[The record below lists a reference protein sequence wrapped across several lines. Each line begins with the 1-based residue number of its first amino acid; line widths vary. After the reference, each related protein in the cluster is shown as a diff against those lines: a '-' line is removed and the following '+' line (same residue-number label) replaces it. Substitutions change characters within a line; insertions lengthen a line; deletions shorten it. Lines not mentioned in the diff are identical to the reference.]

1 MRQFKVNDELIIKI
15 KKLIKDN
22 DNEKLIMDLNEFHYA
37 DLAEIFELLEI
48 KEVIFLVKI
57 FDKQR
62 IADALAEIDEDLRE
76 LILENLSAK
85 EIAEKIE
92 ELDTDDATDVIS
104 ELPEEIQERVFSQ
117 IKDSELTDD
126 IKELLKYNENTAGGL
141 MAKELVKVSEN
152 LSIAKCIDEIRK
164 QAKNVTRVH
173 SIYVVDSKNRL
184 IGRLSL
190 KDVVTANSKSKVKD
204 IFIPKVDYVTA
215 DQEGEDVAKIMSKYD
230 LEAIPVT
237 NKRKTLLG
245 RITIDDI
252 VDLIKDEAE
261 KDYQLAAG
269 IYSEVEVNDS
279 LLQLTKARLPW
290 LFLGLLGGL
299 GSVFILKDFEQ
310 IMNQPDLR
318 SLFFYTPL
326 IAAMAGNVGVQSSAI
341 IVQGLANDLVKGSL
355 LNRLLKEV
363 SLSLINGLALSVILV
378 IFGQIVNQDLFMS
391 LTIAGSMMG
400 VIIIAALVGT
410 FVPIILDKQGID
422 PAIATG
428 PFITT
433 ANDIFGIFLFFY
445 IAQFSLGF

>member
-290 LFLGLLGGL
+290 LFLG
-299 GSVFILKDFEQ
+299 
-310 IMNQPDLR
+310 
-318 SLFFYTPL
+318 
-326 IAAMAGNVGVQSSAI
+326 
-341 IVQGLANDLVKGSL
+341 
-355 LNRLLKEV
+355 
-363 SLSLINGLALSVILV
+363 
-378 IFGQIVNQDLFMS
+378 
-391 LTIAGSMMG
+391 
-400 VIIIAALVGT
+400 T
-410 FVPIILDKQGID
+410 FRR
-422 PAIATG
+422 AW
-428 PFITT
+428 
-433 ANDIFGIFLFFY
+433 
-445 IAQFSLGF
+445 

>member
-1 MRQFKVNDELIIKI
+1 MRQFKVNDELINKI
-15 KKLIKDN
+15 KRLIRSN
-22 DNEKLIMDLNEFHYA
+22 DNKKLVMDLNELHYA

-57 FDKQR
+57 FDKER

-76 LILENLSAK
+76 IILDNLSAK

-104 ELPEEIQERVFSQ
+104 ELPEERQERVFSQ

-126 IKELLKYNENTAGGL
+126 IKELLKYEDDTAGGL

-152 LSIAKCIDEIRK
+152 LSITKCIDEIRK

-184 IGRLSL
+184 KGRLSL
-190 KDVVTANSKSKVKD
+190 KDVVTAKSGSKVKD
-204 IFIPKVDYVTA
+204 IYIPKVDYVTT
-215 DQEGEDVAKIMSKYD
+215 DQEGEKVAKIMSKYD

-252 VDLIKDEAE
+252 VDFIKDEAE

-269 IYSEVEVNDS
+269 ISSEVEVNDS
-279 LLQLTKARLPW
+279 IFQLTKARLPW

-318 SLFFYTPL
+318 NLFFYTPL

-355 LNRLLKEV
+355 LSRLLKEV
-363 SLSLINGLALSVILV
+363 GLSLINGLVLAIILV
-378 IFGQIVNQDLFMS
+378 IFGQIVNQDLSMS

-400 VIIIAALVGT
+400 VIVIAALVGT
-410 FVPIILDKQGID
+410 FIPIILDRQGID